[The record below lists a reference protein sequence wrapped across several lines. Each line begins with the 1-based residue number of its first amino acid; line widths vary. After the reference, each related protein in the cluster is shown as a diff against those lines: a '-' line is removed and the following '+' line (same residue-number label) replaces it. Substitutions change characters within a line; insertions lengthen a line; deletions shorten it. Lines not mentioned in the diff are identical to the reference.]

1 MDDIK
6 IHRVS
11 FGSESQK
18 LSFGKIKL
26 TCFQLDNGQR
36 VLLKQSVQ
44 KSLGYDGKSENW
56 LFEFL
61 MHINRSMPVEP
72 ALLESVSKDI
82 HIHRWNNDDAIH
94 DLAIDANIFVGACKT
109 IIDAKKE
116 GYLFLSELKFAK
128 AAERIIDDIGN
139 SDIEKMVDFATGY
152 DLFKHNHKEALI
164 RFMSNIEEQKFP
176 QWIKTFPD
184 PFFETIFSFQNW
196 SWENLNR
203 NPEKI
208 AEYFNEIIFSRLD
221 DIHIEELN
229 NTKPKMKYRKGNTF
243 EQYLEHPKLSAY
255 ILSVLALINAS
266 GRNKTIFE
274 QLLNKSFPKQ
284 RDVKI
289 SAPEKKKPATE
300 SVKLSA
306 FNENLKKALFQ
317 KKK

>member
-1 MDDIK
+1 MDDIR
-6 IHRVS
+6 IHSVS

-18 LSFGKIKL
+18 LTFGKIKL
-26 TCFQLDNGQR
+26 TCFLLDNGQR

-61 MHINRSMPVEP
+61 MNINRSRPVEP

-82 HIHRWNNDDAIH
+82 HIHRRTNDETTNDV
-94 DLAIDANIFVGACKT
+94 AIDAHIFVDACKT

-116 GYLFLSELKFAK
+116 GCLFLSELKFAK
-128 AAERIIDDIGN
+128 AAEHIIEEIGN
-139 SDIEKMVDFATGY
+139 SNIEKMVDFATGY
-152 DLFKHNHKEALI
+152 ELFKHNHKEALV
-164 RFMSNIEEQKFP
+164 RFMINAGEQKFP
-176 QWIKTFPD
+176 QWVKTFPD
-184 PFFETIFSFQNW
+184 HFFETIFSFQNW

-208 AEYFNEIIFSRLD
+208 ADYFNEILFSRLD
-221 DIHIEELN
+221 EIHIEELN
-229 NTKPKMKYRKGNTF
+229 HIKPKMKYRKGNTF

-274 QLLNKSFPKQ
+274 QLLNKCFPKQ
-284 RDVKI
+284 RDMKI
-289 SAPEKKKPATE
+289 SGSEKKQPVTE